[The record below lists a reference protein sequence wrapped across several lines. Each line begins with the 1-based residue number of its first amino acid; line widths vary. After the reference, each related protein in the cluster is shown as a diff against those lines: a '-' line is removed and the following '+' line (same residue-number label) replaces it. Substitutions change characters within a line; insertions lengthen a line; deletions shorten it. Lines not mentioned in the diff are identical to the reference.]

1 MEQTPRVCIVDDNL
15 IARETLADLLYP
27 ENYKL
32 LLVESGPSLL
42 SRIDQLKP
50 DVLLLDVMMPGMN
63 GFEVCQRLRSQSQWQ
78 HIPIILVTALDSKD
92 SLVRGLDA
100 GADEFISK
108 PVNGSELRAR
118 VRSMLRIKRQYD
130 ELRATLQL
138 REDLAHMLIH
148 DMRTPLATISLY
160 CGLILQRDNLAR
172 NDKEGMNNILAEAR
186 HLESFVN
193 DMLLVAKMEQD
204 KLLLNRSSNDLA
216 ALLVKV
222 TAPHKRL
229 AELKQIE
236 IKLDLPAK
244 KRPLSLDTNLFSR
257 TLDNLLSNALKF
269 SPNNSTVTV
278 CLTYLDQETDG
289 LSARI
294 QVIDEGPGIPEEE
307 RRNIFDK
314 FKIISLKQQGLSQIG
329 LGLALCRQVVEAHGG
344 QIYVSGNRP
353 RGAVF
358 TVEI

>member
-1 MEQTPRVCIVDDNL
+1 MEETPRVCIVDDNL

-27 ENYKL
+27 ENYEL
-32 LLVESGPSLL
+32 LLIESGPSLL

-63 GFEVCQRLRSQSQWQ
+63 GFEVCQRLRSQPKWQ

-118 VRSMLRIKRQYD
+118 VRSMLRIKKQYD
-130 ELRATLQL
+130 ELHAILQL

-148 DMRTPLATISLY
+148 DMRTPLSTISLY
-160 CGLILQRDNLAR
+160 TGLILQRDNLALK
-172 NDKEGMNNILAEAR
+172 DKEGMKNIQSEVR

-204 KLLLNRSSNDLA
+204 KLILNRSEQDLS
-216 ALLVKV
+216 LLLAKV
-222 TAPHKRL
+222 AEQHAQL
-229 AELKQIE
+229 AKLKNIMIVAETPQE
-236 IKLDLPAK
+236 
-244 KRPLSLDTNLFSR
+244 KRPLSLDANLINR

-269 SPNNSTVTV
+269 SPDNSTIQI
-278 CLTYLDQETDG
+278 CLTYFEPTEIG
-289 LSARI
+289 FSARI
-294 QVIDEGPGIPEEE
+294 QVIDEGPGIPEDE

-344 QIYVSGNRP
+344 QIYVASNTP
-353 RGAVF
+353 KGAIF